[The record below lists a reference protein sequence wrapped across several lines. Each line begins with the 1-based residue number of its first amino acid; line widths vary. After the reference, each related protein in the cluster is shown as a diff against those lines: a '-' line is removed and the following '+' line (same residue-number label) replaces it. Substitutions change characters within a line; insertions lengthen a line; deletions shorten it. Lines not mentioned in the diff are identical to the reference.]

1 MSDRWTHQL
10 SDYLDDEL
18 GAEER
23 RLLAAHLVVCPECT
37 EALEDLK
44 LIAAR
49 AQSLPFPAPSEDLW
63 PGIEARLRGAASATA
78 WTPAPPQRVRFASRR
93 VSFSLPQ
100 LAAACVALAV
110 LSGGAVW
117 YAFSHAPSRVPGS
130 LAGRGDSSSFL
141 AASTSQAD
149 HVALQDVEELRT
161 LLAGSR
167 EKLDPA
173 TVRSLEES
181 LTIID
186 VAIRQAK
193 RALEADPHNPY
204 VRAHL
209 DDTMRRKVNFLR
221 RATMLA
227 SASQ

>member
-1 MSDRWTHQL
+1 MSDRWTSQL
-10 SDYLDDEL
+10 SDYLDGEL
-18 GAEER
+18 GGEEC

-37 EALEDLK
+37 NALEDLK
-44 LIAAR
+44 SIATRAR
-49 AQSLPFPAPSEDLW
+49 TLPSASPSEDLW
-63 PGIEARLRGAASATA
+63 PGIEARLRSAAAA
-78 WTPAPPQRVRFASRR
+78 VHVPVRPHRPRFAARR
-93 VSFSLPQ
+93 FSFSLPQ

-117 YAFSHAPSRVPGS
+117 YALSYAPSRVPGS
-130 LAGRGDSSSFL
+130 LAGRGDSSAVL
-141 AASTSQAD
+141 AASTGAD
-149 HVALQDVEELRT
+149 HLALQDVEELRT
-161 LLAGSR
+161 LLSGSR

-204 VRAHL
+204 VKAHL

>member
-1 MSDRWTHQL
+1 MSDRWLSQL
-10 SDYLDDEL
+10 SDYLDGGL

-23 RLLAAHLVVCPECT
+23 KLLAAHLVVCPECT

-44 LIAAR
+44 LIATR

-63 PGIEARLRGAASATA
+63 PGIEARLRGAAAATA

-117 YAFSHAPSRVPGS
+117 YAFSHAPSRVPGG

-149 HVALQDVEELRT
+149 YAALKDVEELRT

-167 EKLDPA
+167 EKLDPT

-204 VRAHL
+204 VKAHL
-209 DDTMRRKVNFLR
+209 DDTMRKKVDFLR